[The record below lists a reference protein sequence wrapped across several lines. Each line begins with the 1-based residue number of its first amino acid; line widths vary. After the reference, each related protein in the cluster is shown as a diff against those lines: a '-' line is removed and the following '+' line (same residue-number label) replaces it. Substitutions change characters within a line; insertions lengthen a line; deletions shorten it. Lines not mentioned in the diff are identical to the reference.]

1 MWVLHTVP
9 EVDLSLLLE
18 TWKLQSMKQR
28 RMLGTAESV
37 NMTDEERT
45 RRCVSTTESDETP
58 NLIPIWMVFIAM
70 LSLHSRDGA
79 DLSFSVSDSANFEV
93 ALTRMCP

>member
-28 RMLGTAESV
+28 RMLGTAETINV
-37 NMTDEERT
+37 ADAERT

-58 NLIPIWMVFIAM
+58 DMIPIWMVFIAM

-79 DLSFSVSDSANFEV
+79 DLSFSVSDSANSEV
-93 ALTRMCP
+93 ALIRLCP